1 MKTHLGFQKFGSII
15 KLPLGTIGIG
25 MVRPNTP
32 SVLTPIKLKM
42 ELDWPV
48 IPINLG
54 KYMKW
59 KNIGMKN
66 VSILTISNKFQQS

>member
-1 MKTHLGFQKFGSII
+1 MKTHLGIQKFGSII

-42 ELDWPV
+42 DLDWPV

-54 KYMKW
+54 KYVYEMEKYR
-59 KNIGMKN
+59 NEECIN
-66 VSILTISNKFQQS
+66 SYNF